1 MGEFFEALLAHGFLQ
16 NAVLAGILASIGC
29 GIVGTY
35 VVVKRIGFLAGG
47 IAHAVLG
54 GMGVAYY
61 FGRDPV
67 SGALAAALIAAVV
80 IGWIH
85 MRWNQEED
93 TLIGAIWATGMAI
106 GIIFISRTPGYTADL
121 MSYLFGNI
129 LMVPRSELLFMAGL
143 DLLIILVVLLFYKQF
158 LAITF
163 DEEYTRLRGVPVD
176 FVYLLLLC
184 MVAVTVVL
192 LIQVVGL
199 ILVIALLVLPAAVA
213 AQYVG
218 SVGRIMVLAAFLGV
232 VFTAG
237 GLSLSYGPDL
247 PAGATIILLAG
258 GVYMVSTI
266 GTGLRRRL
274 RVHRGS
280 ARSEPDLGE
289 G

>member
-16 NAVLAGILASIGC
+16 NAVLAGILASVAC

-61 FGRDPV
+61 YGRDPV

-85 MRWNQEED
+85 LRWNQQED

-258 GVYMVSTI
+258 GVYMVSTL
-266 GTGLRRRL
+266 GTGLRRKL